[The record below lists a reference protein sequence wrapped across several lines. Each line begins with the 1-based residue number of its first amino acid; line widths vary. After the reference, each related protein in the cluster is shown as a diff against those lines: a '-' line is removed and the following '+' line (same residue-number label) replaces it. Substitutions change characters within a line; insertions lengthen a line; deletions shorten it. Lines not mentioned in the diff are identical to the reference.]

1 MAFLNVRF
9 PDNISYGAVGGP
21 GYSTDVVIV
30 NSGFEQR
37 NQNWSDSRSNF
48 DVSHAARTATQINEL
63 IAFFRV
69 AKGRANSFRFKD
81 WLDYTVSSTQG
92 KLDTGAIGD
101 GTPTYQLYKYYS
113 NAAGSE
119 LRKITR
125 PVSGQVA
132 VLRNAGAV
140 TIGAGAGNIA
150 IDYETGVITFVA
162 DSSSSASAI
171 TVGATTQVT
180 LAANLELIAGKKLYL
195 AGFTGAD
202 AALINGIA
210 HTINSVSG
218 AGPYIFTL
226 ATNTAA
232 KTITVGSGVGYK
244 YPQASD
250 ALTWSG
256 EFDIPARFDVDQLK
270 GEIIDSG
277 IYGWDSI
284 PIVEVRE

>member
-9 PDNISYGAVGGP
+9 PDDISYGAVGGP
-21 GYSTDVVIV
+21 SYSTDVVIV

-37 NQNWSDSRSNF
+37 NQNWADARSSF
-48 DVSHAARTATQINEL
+48 DVSHAARTRTQIETL
-63 IAFFRV
+63 IKFFRV
-69 AKGRANSFRFKD
+69 AKGRANTFRYKD
-81 WLDYTVSSTQG
+81 WMDYTVATTEG
-92 KLDTGAIGD
+92 YLDNAIGD

-125 PVSGQVA
+125 PVSGNVA
-132 VLRNAGAV
+132 VLRNAVAV
-140 TIGAGAGNIA
+140 TVGAGAGNIA
-150 IDYETGVITFVA
+150 IDYETGVIAFVA
-162 DSSSSASAI
+162 DSSSAASAI

-180 LAANLELIAGKKLYL
+180 LAANLGLIAGKKLYL

-218 AGPYIFTL
+218 AGPYVFTL
-226 ATNTAA
+226 ATDTAA
-232 KTITVGSGVGYK
+232 KTITVGSGTGYK

-256 EFDIPARFDVDQLK
+256 QFDIPARFDVDQLR
-270 GEIIDSG
+270 GEHIANEVF
-277 IYGWDSI
+277 GWSSI
-284 PIVEVRE
+284 PIIEVRE

>member
-1 MAFLNVRF
+1 MAFLNTRF
-9 PDNISYGAVGGP
+9 PSDISYNATGGP
-21 GYSTDVVIV
+21 AYSTDVVIV

-37 NQNWSDSRSNF
+37 NANWAASRCSF
-48 DVSHAARTATQINEL
+48 DVSHAIKSKTQL
-63 IAFFRV
+63 DTLVAFFRV
-69 AKGRANSFRFKD
+69 AQGRANAFRYKD
-81 WLDYTVSSTQG
+81 WFDYQVATSEG
-92 KLDTGAIGD
+92 YLDTGAVGD

-113 NAAGSE
+113 NAAGNE
-119 LRKITR
+119 VRKITR

-132 VLRNAGAV
+132 VLRNASPV
-140 TIGAGAGNIA
+140 TIGVGAGNIA
-150 IDYETGVITFVA
+150 IDYETGIVTFVA
-162 DSSSSASAI
+162 DSSSNSSAI

-180 LAANLELIAGKKLYL
+180 LAANLGLVAGKKLYL

-202 AALINGIA
+202 AALVNGIA

-218 AGPYIFTL
+218 AGPYVFTL
-226 ATNTAA
+226 ATDTAA
-232 KTITVGSGVGYK
+232 KTITLGSGVGYK

-250 ALTWSG
+250 VLTWSG
-256 EFDIPARFDVDQLK
+256 EFDIPARFDTDQLK